1 MKRVAIIGTNG
12 LPAKY
17 GGFETL
23 TNHLVENFDKSTHDI
38 IVYCSQ
44 TPKRARLK
52 SYNGVKLV
60 YFPFKANGWQSVIYD
75 FVTIIHALFKASD
88 LIILG
93 FSGAFAFPFNKIFKK
108 NIIFNIGGIEWEK
121 VRGSKF
127 TSKFEIGL
135 KKYME
140 KLCVTNSNTVIID
153 NLYFEDYIIKRY
165 AKTPI
170 LAEYGGNHVKRIDV
184 TTEMVEKYSFL
195 NSEYALSVSRA
206 QEDMNIHLLIEA
218 FKKVPE
224 KCIVIISNW
233 HISEYGQNL
242 YSENADK
249 CDNIIL
255 LKAIYDP
262 KELDTIRSNT
272 SLYIHT
278 HSLCGTAPSL
288 VEAMSLNIPVISFDA
303 PTNRSTT
310 ENKTLFF
317 KDVSS
322 LIQILKGLDTE
333 KLLKIKNQ
341 MFEIAKR
348 RYVWERISKIYQ
360 NNLSKNNLIDL

>member
-1 MKRVAIIGTNG
+1 MKTVAIIGTNG

-23 TNHLVENFDKSTHDI
+23 TNHLVENFDKSTHEI
-38 IVYCSQ
+38 IVYCSK
-44 TPKRARLK
+44 TNKNDRLG
-52 SYNGVKLV
+52 SYKGAKLV
-60 YFPFKANGWQSVIYD
+60 YFPFKANGWQSMIYD

-93 FSGAFAFPFNKIFKK
+93 FSGAFAFPFNIIFKK

-153 NLYFEDYIIKRY
+153 NLYFKDYIVKRY
-165 AKTPI
+165 GKIPV
-170 LAEYGGNHVKRIDV
+170 LAEYGGDHAKSIDI
-184 TTEMVEKYSFL
+184 TNEMIHKYPFL
-195 NSEYALSVSRA
+195 NTDYALSVSRA

-218 FKKVPE
+218 YKEVPE
-224 KCIVIISNW
+224 KRIVIISNW

-242 YSENADK
+242 YDENADK
-249 CDNIIL
+249 YDNIIL
-255 LKAIYDP
+255 LKAIYDS
-262 KELDTIRSNT
+262 KELDTIRSHT

-288 VEAMSLNIPVISFDA
+288 VEAMSLNIPIISFDV
-303 PTNRSTT
+303 PTNRFTT

-322 LIQILKGLDTE
+322 LIQILKVLDIE
-333 KLLKIKNQ
+333 KLLEIKSQ
-341 MFEIAKR
+341 MFEISKR
-348 RYVWERISKIYQ
+348 RYIWKRISKIYQ
-360 NNLSKNNLIDL
+360 NNLS